1 MYTTILTVLKDAI
14 NQLMHAN
21 YDLPAAGQ
29 TDVDPVA
36 FRIEI
41 PPERKFGHFSTNV
54 AMAYAKVLKK
64 APRQIAQ
71 ALVSGLEALPYMATV
86 SIEGAGFINLFLKPS
101 FFQESVLRILQGE
114 YQSPLPLLAPESVQ
128 IEFVSANPTGPLTIG
143 HGRQAVL
150 GDVLSSVFQK
160 AGVAVTREYY
170 FNDAGKQMKLLS
182 RSLWVRYNRLCG
194 SEYLIPEGGYHGE
207 YLAEIAERVYLESGA
222 AYRDQWDDSIEVIF
236 MERAKNEIFQ
246 MIKGTL
252 EAIQIHFDVFY
263 TEASLFRDGIVEEV
277 LGQLKS
283 REALYEK
290 DQALWFKTSDFEED
304 QDKVLIRSDGMAT
317 YFLTDI
323 AYHYQKYRR
332 GFSKVY
338 DIWGADHH
346 GHITRM
352 NAAMKALSIP
362 EGFFNVILHQMVSLR
377 QNEEIVKMSKR
388 AANFVTLD
396 ELVKKVGKDAVR
408 YFFAMVDKDSQLEF
422 NIDLALS
429 RSMDNPVYYVQYA
442 LARIHSLF
450 ENALGKGFGYVENKD
465 LGRLDSEDETFLIRD
480 LLLFPEVIREICAT
494 QQIHRLTNYLYGLAY
509 AFHNYYSG
517 HVFVDLSQPEL
528 SNARLN
534 LAAAF
539 RKTIEEGLTLLGVSA
554 PERM

>member
-1 MYTTILTVLKDAI
+1 MYTTLLEVLKDAI
-14 NQLMHAN
+14 SHLMRAN
-21 YDLPAAGQ
+21 YNLSEE
-29 TDVDPVA
+29 DPEA
-36 FRIEI
+36 FQIEI

-54 AMAYAKVLKK
+54 AMVYAKVLKK
-64 APRQIAQ
+64 APRLIAQ
-71 ALVSGLEALPYMATV
+71 TLVGGLEALPYIASV
-86 SIEGAGFINLFLKPS
+86 SIEGAGFINFFLKPS
-101 FFQESVLRILQGE
+101 YFQERTLKILQGE
-114 YQSPLPLLAPESVQ
+114 YASSLSLMPAESIQ
-128 IEFVSANPTGPLTIG
+128 FEFVSANPTGPLTIG

-150 GDVLSSVFQK
+150 GDILSSVFQK
-160 AGVAVTREYY
+160 AGVVVTREYY

-194 SEYLIPEGGYHGE
+194 SEYEIPEGGYHGE
-207 YLAEIAERVYLESGA
+207 YLVDIAERFHNESGA
-222 AYRDQWDDSIEVIF
+222 VYKDQWDDSIEAIF

-252 EAIQIHFDVFY
+252 EAIQIHFDVYY

-277 LGQLKS
+277 LEQLKG

-323 AYHYQKYRR
+323 AYHYEKYRR

-352 NAAMKALSIP
+352 NAAMKALGIP

-396 ELVKKVGKDAVR
+396 ELVRNVGKDAVR

-450 ENALGKGFGYVENKD
+450 ENARNKGFTYTENQNLD
-465 LGRLDSEDETFLIRD
+465 RLDSEDETFMIRD
-480 LLLFPEVIREICAT
+480 LLLFPEVIRDICTT

-509 AFHNYYSG
+509 AFHNYYTG
-517 HVFVDLSQPEL
+517 HVFVDPDQPEL

-534 LAAAF
+534 LASAF
-539 RKTIEEGLTLLGVSA
+539 RKTIEEGLKLLGVTA

>member
-1 MYTTILTVLKDAI
+1 MR
-14 NQLMHAN
+14 AN
-21 YDLPAAGQ
+21 YNRSEE
-29 TDVDPVA
+29 DPEA

-54 AMAYAKVLKK
+54 AMVYAKVLKK
-64 APRQIAQ
+64 APRLIAQ
-71 ALVSGLEALPYMATV
+71 TLVGGLEALPYIASV
-86 SIEGAGFINLFLKPS
+86 SIEGAGFINFFLKPS
-101 FFQESVLRILQGE
+101 YFQERTLKILQGE
-114 YQSPLPLLAPESVQ
+114 YASSLSLMPAESIQ
-128 IEFVSANPTGPLTIG
+128 FEFVSANPTGPLTIG

-150 GDVLSSVFQK
+150 GDILSSVFQK
-160 AGVAVTREYY
+160 AGVAITREYY

-194 SEYLIPEGGYHGE
+194 SEYEIPEGGYHGE
-207 YLAEIAERVYLESGA
+207 YLVDIDERFHNESGA
-222 AYRDQWDDSIEVIF
+222 VYKDQWDDSIEAIF

-252 EAIQIHFDVFY
+252 EAIQIHFDVYY

-277 LGQLKS
+277 LEQLKG

-317 YFLTDI
+317 YLLTDI
-323 AYHYQKYRR
+323 AYHYEKYRR
-332 GFSKVY
+332 GISKVY

-352 NAAMKALSIP
+352 IAAMKALVIP

-396 ELVKKVGKDAVR
+396 ELVRNVGKDAVR

-450 ENALGKGFGYVENKD
+450 ENARNKGFTYTENQNLERVE
-465 LGRLDSEDETFLIRD
+465 SEDETFMIRD
-480 LLLFPEVIREICAT
+480 LLLFPEVIRDICTT

-509 AFHNYYSG
+509 AFHNYYTG
-517 HVFVDLSQPEL
+517 HVFVDPDRPEL

-534 LAAAF
+534 LASAF
-539 RKTIEEGLTLLGVSA
+539 RKTIEEGLKLLGVTA

>member
-1 MYTTILTVLKDAI
+1 MYTTLLEVLKDAI
-14 NQLMHAN
+14 SHLMRAN
-21 YDLPAAGQ
+21 YNLSEE
-29 TDVDPVA
+29 DPEA

-54 AMAYAKVLKK
+54 AMVYAKVLKK
-64 APRQIAQ
+64 APRLIAQ
-71 ALVSGLEALPYMATV
+71 TLVGGLEALPYIASV
-86 SIEGAGFINLFLKPS
+86 SIEGAGFINFFLKPS
-101 FFQESVLRILQGE
+101 YFQERTLKILQGE
-114 YQSPLPLLAPESVQ
+114 YASSLSLMPAESIQ
-128 IEFVSANPTGPLTIG
+128 FEFVSANPTGPLTIG

-150 GDVLSSVFQK
+150 GDILSSVFQK

-194 SEYLIPEGGYHGE
+194 SEYEIPEGGYHGE
-207 YLAEIAERVYLESGA
+207 YLVDIAERFHNESGA
-222 AYRDQWDDSIEVIF
+222 VYKDQWDDSIEAIF

-252 EAIQIHFDVFY
+252 EAIQIHFDVYY

-277 LGQLKS
+277 LEQLKG

-323 AYHYQKYRR
+323 AYHYEKYRR

-352 NAAMKALSIP
+352 NAAMKALGIP

-396 ELVKKVGKDAVR
+396 ELVRNVGKDAVR

-450 ENALGKGFGYVENKD
+450 ENARNKGFTYTENQNLD
-465 LGRLDSEDETFLIRD
+465 RLDSEDETFMIRD
-480 LLLFPEVIREICAT
+480 LLLFPEVIRDICTT

-509 AFHNYYSG
+509 AFHNYYTG
-517 HVFVDLSQPEL
+517 HVFVDPDQPEL

-534 LAAAF
+534 LASAF
-539 RKTIEEGLTLLGVSA
+539 RKTIEEGLKLLGVTA

>member
-1 MYTTILTVLKDAI
+1 MMDTTPLEVLKESIFHLLRAG
-14 NQLMHAN
+14 H
-21 YDLPAAGQ
+21 DLPAG
-29 TDVDPVA
+29 DPVP
-36 FRIEI
+36 FRIG
-41 PPERKFGHFSTNV
+41 PSPERKFGHFSTNV
-54 AMAYAKVLKK
+54 AMAYAKVLKTP
-64 APRQIAQ
+64 PRQIALS
-71 ALVSGLEALPYMATV
+71 LVKGLEALPDIESV
-86 SIEGAGFINLFLKPS
+86 SIEGAGFINMLLKPS
-101 FFQESVLRILQGE
+101 YFQERVLRILQGE
-114 YQSPLPLLAPESVQ
+114 YTANFSLFPPDPIQ

-160 AGVAVTREYY
+160 AGAALTREYY

-194 SEYLIPEGGYHGE
+194 SEYEIPEGGYHGE
-207 YLAEIAERVYLESGA
+207 YLSGIAEGLYREKGD
-222 AYRDQWDDSIEVIF
+222 AYRDRWDDSIEALF
-236 MERAKNEIFQ
+236 TERAKNEIFQ
-246 MIKGTL
+246 MIKRTL
-252 EAIQIHFDVFY
+252 ESIGIRFDVYY
-263 TEASLFRDGIVEEV
+263 TEGSLFRDGTVDEV
-277 LGQLKS
+277 LRQLRD

-304 QDKVLIRSDGMAT
+304 QDKVLIRSDGMPT

-323 AYHYQKYRR
+323 AYHYAKYRR

-346 GHITRM
+346 GHIARM
-352 NAAMKALSIP
+352 NAAMRALGIP

-388 AANFVTLD
+388 SAHFVSLD
-396 ELVKKVGKDAVR
+396 ELVQKVGKDAVR
-408 YFFAMVDKDSQLEF
+408 YFFAMVDKDSQFEF

-442 LARIHSLF
+442 VARIHSLF
-450 ENALGKGFGYVENKD
+450 ENARNKGLLFAEFQNIN
-465 LGRLDSEDETFLIRD
+465 RLDSEDETFLIRD
-480 LLLFPEVIREICAT
+480 LLLFPEIIREICAT

-509 AFHNYYSG
+509 AFHNYYTG
-517 HVFVDLSQPEL
+517 HVFVDLKQPEL

-534 LAAAF
+534 LASACQ
-539 RKTIEEGLTLLGVSA
+539 KTIAEGLKLLGVSA